1 MQDPIYITKEGLDKL
16 KEELRILK
24 EEKVPEVAKKI
35 QAARDFGDISEN
47 AAYDEAKKEQG
58 IIEGKIKELEDI
70 IKNAKISAGGAGQI
84 VVGSKVKVHVDG
96 EDMELHIVGATEANP
111 VERKISHESPI
122 GSALIGKQKGDK
134 VEVQAPIGAL
144 TYTILEIK

>member
-1 MQDPIYITKEGLDKL
+1 MQDTIYITKEGLEKL

-58 IIEGKIKELEDI
+58 IVEGKIKELEDI
-70 IKNAKISAGGAGQI
+70 IKNAKIATGGNDEI
-84 VVGSKVKVHVDG
+84 TVGSKVKVHVDG
-96 EDMELHIVGATEANP
+96 EEMDLHIVGATEANP
-111 VERKISHESPI
+111 IEKKISHQSPI
-122 GSALIGKQKGDK
+122 GSALVGKKVGDK
-134 VEVQAPIGAL
+134 VQVEAPVGAL
-144 TYTILEIK
+144 TYTILKID